1 MTPDIV
7 TGLFQLF
14 AGILLFRN
22 SWLLF
27 KHKKIRGVSVLPT
40 IFFLMWGF
48 WNLFYYP
55 YLEQMVSFYAGIIVL
70 TANALWIGLAI
81 FYMIR
86 WKKKCRIAKANLDE
100 VMKNV

>member
-14 AGILLFRN
+14 AGMLLFRN

-40 IFFLMWGF
+40 IFFLMWGV

-55 YLEQMVSFYAGIIVL
+55 YLKQMVSFYAGITVL
-70 TANALWIGLAI
+70 AANALWIGLAI
-81 FYMIR
+81 YYGLVWR
-86 WKKKCRIAKANLDE
+86 RKRKIADANLRK
-100 VMKNV
+100 VMLR